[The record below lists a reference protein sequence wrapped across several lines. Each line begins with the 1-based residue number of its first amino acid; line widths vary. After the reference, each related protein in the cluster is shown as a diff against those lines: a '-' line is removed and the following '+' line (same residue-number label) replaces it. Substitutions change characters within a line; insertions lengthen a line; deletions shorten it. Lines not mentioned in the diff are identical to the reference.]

1 MSSLSWGKEKKIME
15 EMKKFIRFDLYE
27 TIEGLQNQSMIN
39 ADLSID
45 QRRELVQKLN
55 ELSEHIENMFA

>member
-1 MSSLSWGKEKKIME
+1 MSSLSWGEEKKIME

>member
-1 MSSLSWGKEKKIME
+1 ME